1 MGLAAP
7 SLPDRTWATQLRAT
21 ADAPAEARWFFWSTV
36 SPYGMP
42 AEPETAVLLL
52 SELVSNAARYG
63 DRAAP
68 IELVVTL
75 SGEDLGVLVRSHGGT
90 FDREDLIRKSD
101 RHGLALVAR
110 LSVSWGIRTRD
121 GAVEVWFEV

>member
-1 MGLAAP
+1 MGLAAR
-7 SLPDRTWATQLRAT
+7 SLPHRTWATQLRPT

-63 DRAAP
+63 DRDAS
-68 IELVVTL
+68 IELVITL
-75 SGEDLGVLVRSHGGT
+75 SGENLGVLVRSPGGT
-90 FDREDLIRKSD
+90 FDREDVIRRSD

-110 LSVSWGIRTRD
+110 LSASWGIRTQD
-121 GAVEVWFEV
+121 GSVEVWFEV